1 MLSTA
6 LALIADLGNR
16 LKQAFS
22 FRKFN
27 YSPVGPHNRQIDG
40 SKKSSGTIFIKRSE
54 ALAVD
59 FKSYSLR
66 GLPSQR
72 ESCWFI
78 NSNKLKS
85 KIISIIS
92 YMPCLLE
99 VKVMPGCKASLID
112 LVIIYLSQ
120 SV

>member
-1 MLSTA
+1 MQGIEIMLFTA
-6 LALIADLGNR
+6 LALIADPGNR

-27 YSPVGPHNRQIDG
+27 YSPVGPHNRQIDS

-66 GLPSQR
+66 GFTLPT
-72 ESCWFI
+72 
-78 NSNKLKS
+78 
-85 KIISIIS
+85 
-92 YMPCLLE
+92 
-99 VKVMPGCKASLID
+99 KVV
-112 LVIIYLSQ
+112 LVYKFK
-120 SV
+120 